1 MSKQTVRRIPN
12 LLPSQLSFKAVGIYA
27 RVSTQRPSQFSSI
40 SSQIS
45 ALVQQVYHTYQWK
58 LADVYIDFSSGR
70 NAGNRSEFQR
80 MLNDCRQKKINL
92 ILVKS
97 ISRFAREVADG
108 LETIRELK
116 SIGIPVYFD
125 MEEMNS
131 FQPDFEL
138 YYSIYAA
145 VAQGEQENARDNV
158 AVAIRQRVKD
168 GTSELYSRACYG
180 YRKDANGDFII
191 VPEEEENVRLIFRLY
206 LEGKSII
213 AISRELEQRGIPS
226 PTGKARWCRRAIDT
240 LLSNEKYR
248 GNSVATA
255 PLMSYDSKSKQRSK
269 YMFSD
274 HHMAIIDSEQFD
286 AVAKE
291 KKRRSNIE
299 YDENGVHRKHTKYTS
314 TRALQKQEEES

>member
-1 MSKQTVRRIPN
+1 MSKRTVRRISN
-12 LLPSQLSFKAVGIYA
+12 LPPQQLSFKAVGIYA

-40 SSQIS
+40 SAQIS

-70 NAGNRSEFQR
+70 NTENRSEFQR
-80 MLNDCRQKKINL
+80 LLNDCRQKKINL

-97 ISRFAREVADG
+97 ISRFAREVVDG

-125 MEEMNS
+125 LEEMNS

-145 VAQGEQENARDNV
+145 IAQGEQENARDNV
-158 AVAIRQRVKD
+158 SVAIRQRVKD

-191 VPEEEENVRLIFRLY
+191 VPEEADNVRLIYRLY

-213 AISRELEQRGIPS
+213 AISRELERRGIPS
-226 PTGKARWCRRAIDT
+226 PTGKTTWCRRAIDT

-255 PLMSYDSKSKQRSK
+255 PLMIYDSKGKQRSK
-269 YMFSD
+269 YMFSE
-274 HHMAIIDSEQFD
+274 HHMAIIDSEKFD
-286 AVAKE
+286 AVAEE

-314 TRALQKQEEES
+314 TMKTDDRKQKE

>member
-12 LLPSQLSFKAVGIYA
+12 LPPPQLSFKAVGIYA

-45 ALVQQVYHTYQWK
+45 ALVQKVYHTYQWK

-70 NAGNRSEFQR
+70 NAENRSEFQR

-97 ISRFAREVADG
+97 ISRFARDVADG
-108 LETIRELK
+108 LGTIRELK

-125 MEEMNS
+125 LEEMNS

-145 VAQGEQENARDNV
+145 VAQGEQENAHDNV

-180 YRKDANGDFII
+180 YKKDANGDFII
-191 VPEEEENVRLIFRLY
+191 VPEEVENVQLIYRLY

-213 AISRELEQRGIPS
+213 AISRELEKRGISS

-269 YMFSD
+269 YMLSK
-274 HHMAIIDSEQFD
+274 HHTVIIDNEQFE
-286 AVAKE
+286 AVAAE
-291 KKRRSNIE
+291 KKRRCNIE
-299 YDENGVHRKHTKYTS
+299 YDENGVHRKHTRYT
-314 TRALQKQEEES
+314 TTKVPQK

>member
-1 MSKQTVRRIPN
+1 MPKRIVRRIPN
-12 LLPSQLSFKAVGIYA
+12 LPPPQLSFKPVGIYA
-27 RVSTQRPSQFSSI
+27 RVSTQRSSQFSSI
-40 SSQIS
+40 SAQIS

-70 NAGNRSEFQR
+70 NTENRSEFQR
-80 MLNDCRQKKINL
+80 LLNDCRQKKINL

-97 ISRFAREVADG
+97 ISRFAREVVDG

-125 MEEMNS
+125 LEEMNS

-145 VAQGEQENARDNV
+145 IAQGEQENARDNV
-158 AVAIRQRVKD
+158 SVAIRQRVKD

-191 VPEEEENVRLIFRLY
+191 VPEEADNVRLIYRLY

-213 AISRELEQRGIPS
+213 AISRELERRGIPS
-226 PTGKARWCRRAIDT
+226 PTGKTTWCRRAIDT

-255 PLMSYDSKSKQRSK
+255 PLMSYDSKGKQRSK
-269 YMFSD
+269 YMFSE
-274 HHMAIIDSEQFD
+274 HHMAIIDSEKFD
-286 AVAKE
+286 AVAEE

-314 TRALQKQEEES
+314 TMKTDDRKQKE

>member
-1 MSKQTVRRIPN
+1 
-12 LLPSQLSFKAVGIYA
+12 
-27 RVSTQRPSQFSSI
+27 
-40 SSQIS
+40 
-45 ALVQQVYHTYQWK
+45 
-58 LADVYIDFSSGR
+58 
-70 NAGNRSEFQR
+70 
-80 MLNDCRQKKINL
+80 MLNDCRQKKVNL

-108 LETIRELK
+108 LGTIRELK
-116 SIGIPVYFD
+116 SIGVPVYFD
-125 MEEMNS
+125 LEEMNS

-180 YRKDANGDFII
+180 YKKDANGDFII
-191 VPEEEENVRLIFRLY
+191 VPEEAENVQLIYRLY
-206 LEGKSII
+206 LEGNSII
-213 AISRELEQRGIPS
+213 AISRELEKRGIPS

-255 PLMSYDSKSKQRSK
+255 PSMSYDSKSKQRSK
-269 YMFSD
+269 YMLSK
-274 HHMAIIDSEQFD
+274 HHTAIIDNEQFE
-286 AVAKE
+286 AVAAE
-291 KKRRSNIE
+291 KKRRCNIE
-299 YDENGVHRKHTKYTS
+299 YDENGVHRKHTRYT
-314 TRALQKQEEES
+314 TTKALQK